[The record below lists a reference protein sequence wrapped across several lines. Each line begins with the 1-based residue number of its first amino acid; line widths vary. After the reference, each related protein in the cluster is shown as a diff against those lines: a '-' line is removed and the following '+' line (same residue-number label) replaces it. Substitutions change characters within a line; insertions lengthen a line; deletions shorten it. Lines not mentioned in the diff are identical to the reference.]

1 MSKQHLEDLLPA
13 SGGSVYRLVR
23 MASDRALEIADGKP
37 TLIKNLD
44 TDKVTTIA
52 LEEIAQGKVETPEGA
67 QLREDIKNG
76 VKQDEE

>member
-1 MSKQHLEDLLPA
+1 MSKQHLEDLLTA

-37 TLIKNLD
+37 TLIKNPD

-52 LEEIAQGKVETPEGA
+52 LEEIAQGRVETPEGV
-67 QLREDIKNG
+67 QLREDLANG
-76 VKQDEE
+76 VEQPEE